1 MTSAKYNRNDDSMMC
16 GSFHDELTRADGKWI
31 NHPIL
36 QRDPSTWSDEQEYFF
51 IDSLFDDFVV
61 NPITV
66 SERDAVFRILE
77 GGHRVHTIKKFMG
90 NEMKYNGLYFKEMST
105 TIRDIF
111 KYRKIRYTI
120 YQGLSDIEEEQ
131 FILRVNMGLPI
142 NSGEFVNMMPSIEL
156 CELARVL
163 AERHAPTL
171 IEFTDM
177 AGTKNLRGDA
187 SMAMYMLLS
196 NFIKND
202 LVQTER
208 ISSVLKLREDA
219 EKHRGVPLDTEKLS
233 NQIDK
238 LMSIFDRLIPT
249 NREDN
254 YTKKPQIKWPRYIIM
269 TIQAILMKFPD
280 VEASAIREFISIVHG
295 HTSKFCPVKNYWK
308 ASVPDAHLAAK
319 KFCEQRCTVFER
331 WYVER

>member
-36 QRDPSTWSDEQEYFF
+36 QRDPSTWSTEQEYFF
-51 IDSLFDDFVV
+51 IDSLFNDFVV

-120 YQGLSDIEEEQ
+120 YQGLSNLEEEQ

-156 CELARVL
+156 LWQCICCY
-163 AERHAPTL
+163 P
-171 IEFTDM
+171 
-177 AGTKNLRGDA
+177 
-187 SMAMYMLLS
+187 
-196 NFIKND
+196 
-202 LVQTER
+202 
-208 ISSVLKLREDA
+208 ISSRM
-219 EKHRGVPLDTEKLS
+219 TWS
-233 NQIDK
+233 
-238 LMSIFDRLIPT
+238 
-249 NREDN
+249 
-254 YTKKPQIKWPRYIIM
+254 KPN
-269 TIQAILMKFPD
+269 
-280 VEASAIREFISIVHG
+280 G
-295 HTSKFCPVKNYWK
+295 
-308 ASVPDAHLAAK
+308 SVPFLSSEKMLRSIGVCHSIARNYRIKLIN
-319 KFCEQRCTVFER
+319 
-331 WYVER
+331 